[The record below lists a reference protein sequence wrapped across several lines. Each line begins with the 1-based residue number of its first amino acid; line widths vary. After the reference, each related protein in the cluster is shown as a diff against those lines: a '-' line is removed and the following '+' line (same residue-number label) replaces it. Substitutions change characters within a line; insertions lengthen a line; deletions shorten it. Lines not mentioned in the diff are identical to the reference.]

1 MKVLIIGS
9 QDRYEKFLPEQIRA
23 GDFQLVFAPRGSSNA
38 QLLAAAPDAQVIL
51 ADAISPVDREVI
63 AGMPQLKLIHSEGVA
78 FNAIDIEAARE
89 RGIFVCNNQG
99 CNADAVA
106 EQAVM
111 LMLMLLRR
119 GVTGDRAVRE
129 GRQIQ
134 YKEQAMSDGIT
145 ELNDCTVGLVGLG
158 DTAQATARLLRAFG
172 CTVYYYA
179 PHRRAPDAEMAMSV
193 SYLPLEKLIAKCD
206 VISLHCP
213 VSDETRGMVN
223 EQFLSLMKPT
233 AYLINT
239 GRGDLVD
246 NDALRAALVEGR
258 IAGAGLDT
266 IYPEP
271 TPADHPLVD
280 LPDEVAQRMVYSPHL
295 GGITTG
301 SFQRAH
307 QNMWKSVLGLTHGKR
322 PNHIVNGL

>member
-1 MKVLIIGS
+1 MKILIVGS
-9 QDRYEKFLPEQIRA
+9 RDRYEKFLPEKIRT
-23 GDFQLVFAPRGSSNA
+23 GDFELVFAPRGSSND
-38 QLLAAAPDAQVIL
+38 QLLALAPDAEVLL
-51 ADAISPVDREVI
+51 ADAISPVDRALI
-63 AGMPQLKLIHSEGVA
+63 CAMPNLKLIHSEGVA
-78 FNAIDIEAARE
+78 YNAIDTEAARE

-106 EQAVM
+106 EQTLM
-111 LMLMLLRR
+111 LMLMLLRH
-119 GVTGDRAVRE
+119 GVTGDRAVRQ
-129 GRQIQ
+129 GHQIQ
-134 YKEQAMSDGIT
+134 YKEQAMDVGIT
-145 ELNDCTVGLVGLG
+145 ELGDCTVGLIGLG
-158 DTAQATARLLRAFG
+158 DIAQATARVLRAFG
-172 CTVYYYA
+172 CNVYYYA
-179 PHRRAPDAEMAMSV
+179 PHRRSPSAEMAMCV

-206 VISLHCP
+206 IISLHCL
-213 VSDETRGMVN
+213 VNEETRNMVN
-223 EQFLSLMKPT
+223 EHFLSLMKPT

-246 NDALRAALVEGR
+246 NEALRAALVEGR

-280 LPDEVAQRMVYSPHL
+280 LPESVRDRVVYSPHL

-307 QNMWKSVLGLTHGKR
+307 QNMWNSVQALTLGKR

>member
-1 MKVLIIGS
+1 MKILIVGS
-9 QDRYEKFLPEQIRA
+9 RDRYERFLPEKIRS
-23 GDFQLVFAPRGSSNA
+23 GEFHLVFAPRGSSNG
-38 QLLAAAPDAQVIL
+38 QLLELGADADVIL
-51 ADAISPVDREVI
+51 ADAISPVDRPLME
-63 AGMPQLKLIHSEGVA
+63 AMPNLKLVHSEGVA
-78 FNAIDIEAARE
+78 YNAIDIDFARE

-106 EQAVM
+106 EQALM
-111 LMLMLLRR
+111 LMLMLLRH

-134 YKEQAMSDGIT
+134 HKEQAMSDGIT
-145 ELNDCTVGLVGLG
+145 ELGDCTVGLIGLG
-158 DTAQATARLLRAFG
+158 DTAQSTARVLRAFG
-172 CTVYYYA
+172 CNVYYYA
-179 PHRRAPDAEMAMSV
+179 PHRRAPSAEMAMSV
-193 SYLPLEKLIAKCD
+193 SYLPLEKLISKCD
-206 VISLHCP
+206 IVSLHCP
-213 VSDETRGMVN
+213 VTEETRGMVN
-223 EQFLSLMKPT
+223 EQFLSRMKPT

-266 IYPEP
+266 ISPEP

-280 LPDEVAQRMVYSPHL
+280 LPESVRDRVVYSPHL

-307 QNMWKSVLGLTHGKR
+307 QNMWNSVLALLQGKR

>member
-1 MKVLIIGS
+1 MKILIMGNR
-9 QDRYEKFLPEQIRA
+9 DRYEKFLPESIRN
-23 GDFQLVFAPRGSSNA
+23 GDFQLVFAARDCANDR
-38 QLLAAAPDAQVIL
+38 LLELAGDAQVL
-51 ADAISPVDREVI
+51 FADAISRVNGDLIRS
-63 AGMPQLKLIHSEGVA
+63 MPNLKLIHSEGVA
-78 FNAIDIEAARE
+78 YNAIDIEAARE

-106 EQAVM
+106 EQALM

-134 YKEQAMSDGIT
+134 YKEQAMANGIT
-145 ELNDCTVGLVGLG
+145 ELGDCTVGLIGLG
-158 DTAQATARLLRAFG
+158 DIAQATARRLRAFG
-172 CTVYYYA
+172 CNVYYYA

-206 VISLHCP
+206 IISLHCP
-213 VSDETRGMVN
+213 VSEETTHMVN
-223 EQFLSLMKPT
+223 EQFLSLMKPS
-233 AYLINT
+233 AFLINT
-239 GRGDLVD
+239 GRGVLVD
-246 NDALRAALVEGR
+246 NEALRAALVEGR

-266 IYPEP
+266 IDPEP

-280 LPDEVAQRMVYSPHL
+280 LPEQVRDRVVYSPHL

-307 QNMWKSVLGLTHGKR
+307 QNMWNSVLALTMGKR

>member
-9 QDRYEKFLPEQIRA
+9 RDRYEKFLPEKIRA
-23 GDFQLVFAPRGSSNA
+23 GDFQLVFADRDCPNET
-38 QLLAAAPDAQVIL
+38 LLELAPDADVLL
-51 ADAISPVDREVI
+51 ADAISRVDRSLI
-63 AGMPQLKLIHSEGVA
+63 AAMPNLKMIHSEGVA
-78 FNAIDIEAARE
+78 YNSIDSEAARE
-89 RGIFVCNNQG
+89 RGIFVCNNRG
-99 CNADAVA
+99 CNADAVG
-106 EQAVM
+106 EQTLM
-111 LMLMLLRR
+111 LMLMLLRK

-134 YKEQAMSDGIT
+134 YKERAMAQGIT
-145 ELNDCTVGLVGLG
+145 ELGDCTVGLIGLG
-158 DTAQATARLLRAFG
+158 DIAQATARRLRAFG
-172 CTVYYYA
+172 CNVYYYA
-179 PHRRAPDAEMAMSV
+179 PHRRAPSAEMAMSV

-206 VISLHCP
+206 IISLHCP
-213 VSDETRGMVN
+213 VNDETRNMVN
-223 EQFLSLMKPT
+223 GPFLSQMKPT

-246 NDALRAALVEGR
+246 NEALRAALVEGR
-258 IAGAGLDT
+258 IAGAALDT

-280 LPDEVAQRMVYSPHL
+280 LPEGVRDRVVYSPHL

-307 QNMWKSVLGLTHGKR
+307 QNMWNSVLALADGKR
-322 PNHIVNGL
+322 PNNIVNNL